1 MAAPHEEDHAFHQS
15 IPNTI
20 TATKRR
26 RLTKRFSNEEFYE
39 SVTTTT
45 LKMVAGSF
53 YIPKKNPLKPLGEDA
68 HFISPRHQTLGVAD
82 RVGGWARRGIDAGEY
97 ARELMNNC
105 VYALKFR
112 QPKNK
117 PVDPKN
123 ILNEAYLNTE
133 SEGSS
138 TACVLTLTE
147 EYLHAVNVGD
157 SGFVVIREGNIIYQ
171 SGLHQRGF
179 NCPYQ
184 LGNTSGDSPINSGE
198 EMKVAVEAGD
208 VVVVGSDGLF
218 DNVYSNEI
226 EDVVGL
232 SLKYMK
238 EEEEEEEEEDD
249 EDSNGMIRV
258 LAWSLAKFAL
268 MRALDENVV
277 GPFEKAALRAG
288 FEHTGGKYDDITYC
302 HCCLYFTS

>member
-1 MAAPHEEDHAFHQS
+1 MAAPHEEDNAFHQS

-20 TATKRR
+20 TAPKRR

-39 SVTTTT
+39 SVTTNT

-82 RVGGWARRGIDAGEY
+82 GVGGWARRGIDAGEY

-117 PVDPKN
+117 TCRPKKYTERSLLEHGIRRIVDR
-123 ILNEAYLNTE
+123 LCFDTDRGVL
-133 SEGSS
+133 
-138 TACVLTLTE
+138 ACT
-147 EYLHAVNVGD
+147 
-157 SGFVVIREGNIIYQ
+157 
-171 SGLHQRGF
+171 
-179 NCPYQ
+179 C
-184 LGNTSGDSPINSGE
+184 GDSPINSGE

-226 EDVVGL
+226 EDVVRL

-238 EEEEEEEEEDD
+238 EEEEEEEEEEDK
-249 EDSNGMIRV
+249 DSNGMIRV
-258 LAWSLAKFAL
+258 SAWSLAKFAL

-277 GPFEKAALRAG
+277 SPFEKALRAG
-288 FEHTGGKYDDITYC
+288 FEHTGGKYDDITVIVAYILPVEYC
-302 HCCLYFTS
+302 M

>member
-1 MAAPHEEDHAFHQS
+1 MAAPHEEDNAFHQS

-39 SVTTTT
+39 SVTTNT

-82 RVGGWARRGIDAGEY
+82 GVGGWARRGIDAGEY

-138 TACVLTLTE
+138 TAF
-147 EYLHAVNVGD
+147 G
-157 SGFVVIREGNIIYQ
+157 
-171 SGLHQRGF
+171 
-179 NCPYQ
+179 
-184 LGNTSGDSPINSGE
+184 GNTSGDSPINSGE

-218 DNVYSNEI
+218 DNVYSDEI

-238 EEEEEEEEEDD
+238 EEEEEEEEE
-249 EDSNGMIRV
+249 EDKNSNGMIRV

-277 GPFEKAALRAG
+277 SPFERAALRAG
-288 FEHTGGKYDDITYC
+288 FEHTDGKYDDITVIVAYILPVENC
-302 HCCLYFTS
+302 M